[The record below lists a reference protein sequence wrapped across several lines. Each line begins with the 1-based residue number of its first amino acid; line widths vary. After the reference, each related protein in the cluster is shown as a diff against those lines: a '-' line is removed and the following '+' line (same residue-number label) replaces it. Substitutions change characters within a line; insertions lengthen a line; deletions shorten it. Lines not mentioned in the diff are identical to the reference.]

1 MIFNNYFIALNLHLE
16 YFKRMFHVSKHLQ
29 GDRFLWSAKLVQLSV
44 QLSVQLMHGNPN
56 FLHLNQ
62 SKTGSD
68 WQLTYLRIVRVSTCK
83 WAVKLGRLKVDQEI
97 PINSSVRQVKKS
109 YNELATH
116 SLLGEVPCHY
126 DRQHKVTKK
135 CGKDASDQVK
145 ISCSFFSSWWKC
157 WRQFSW
163 SITKWS
169 KAKPN
174 YISCITFHTYGKL
187 LFSNVLRK
195 YSKFY

>member
-1 MIFNNYFIALNLHLE
+1 MIFNNYFIALNLE

-29 GDRFLWSAKLVQLSV
+29 GDRFLWSAKLV

-97 PINSSVRQVKKS
+97 PINSSVLTHHLTANSPNLVPFNFVVIAMRILHYIKTTDFIAIHTDVCRS
-109 YNELATH
+109 Y
-116 SLLGEVPCHY
+116 
-126 DRQHKVTKK
+126 
-135 CGKDASDQVK
+135 
-145 ISCSFFSSWWKC
+145 
-157 WRQFSW
+157 
-163 SITKWS
+163 
-169 KAKPN
+169 
-174 YISCITFHTYGKL
+174 TY
-187 LFSNVLRK
+187 
-195 YSKFY
+195 

>member
-29 GDRFLWSAKLVQLSV
+29 GDRFLWSARLVQLSV

-68 WQLTYLRIVRVSTCK
+68 WQLTYLRIVCVSTCK

-97 PINSSVRQVKKS
+97 PINSSVRQVTKS

-126 DRQHKVTKK
+126 DRQHKGLYST
-135 CGKDASDQVK
+135 
-145 ISCSFFSSWWKC
+145 
-157 WRQFSW
+157 QF
-163 SITKWS
+163 
-169 KAKPN
+169 
-174 YISCITFHTYGKL
+174 YCITWSTALKMTWNPKTKGTNIS
-187 LFSNVLRK
+187 LFSLSQTGPCCLV
-195 YSKFY
+195 SI